1 MFIIYKMIHL
11 NVERKEVNTM
21 FHNPTI
27 KIIIP
32 VMTFGGLPKTFL
44 TRYRSTDG

>member
-1 MFIIYKMIHL
+1 MFIIYEINHL
-11 NVERKEVNTM
+11 NAARNELETV
-21 FHNPTI
+21 FQSPTNN
-27 KIIIP
+27 IIIP